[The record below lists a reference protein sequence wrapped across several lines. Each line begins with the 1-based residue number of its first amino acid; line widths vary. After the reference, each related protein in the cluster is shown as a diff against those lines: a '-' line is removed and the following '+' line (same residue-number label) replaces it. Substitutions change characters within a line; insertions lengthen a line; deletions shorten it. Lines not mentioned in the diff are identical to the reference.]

1 MCRSFSKKD
10 QVVRTSDDC
19 CSLKKTRRLTL
30 WVERL
35 SVPGK
40 VQGLGSRA
48 TPLTCPAAV
57 LAASCAL
64 PS

>member
-1 MCRSFSKKD
+1 MCRSFSNKD

-30 WVERL
+30 WIERL
-35 SVPGK
+35 SVPRK
-40 VQGLGSRA
+40 VRGLGSRS

-57 LAASCAL
+57 LVTSCAL